1 MASRPAKR
9 SMADQERARPAGKS
23 APRESKWSV
32 VRQKVPWLSKK
43 TPGRRKSQHRE
54 EANGQLPG
62 KKSYGRPRKRLA
74 GRKVRTT
81 SLKMVSRIPGSSEME
96 SMLDNFAEVR
106 YVIDCINT
114 QAYIQENSMY
124 IYEMKKERV
133 RLVKKI
139 ETLKEKLKALPDQ
152 KIFIVRNGKYRKWFV
167 ANGKTPI
174 YIKKKDRAYAE
185 KLAQRRA
192 AELYLQN
199 AYQELNAMN
208 QYLQQHEQRIALQ
221 QNWFDKNPEI
231 QKLLE
236 TSETFIPDYNENEY
250 LQKWIQTPFESN
262 PQYPEKLIYKTL
274 AGNFVRSKSEV
285 MIANAL
291 YYHSIPYRYE
301 CAFRCDEMVFYP
313 DFTICHPK
321 TRQIF
326 YWEHFGLMYNPYYIN
341 KTFEKLKIYAGCQ
354 LVPGQNLLTTYE
366 TKDYPLDCE
375 KVEHM
380 IEEIFC

>member
-1 MASRPAKR
+1 MASRPGKR
-9 SMADQERARPAGKS
+9 PMADQERARPARKS
-23 APRESKWSV
+23 APRAGDWSAA
-32 VRQKVPWLSKK
+32 RDKDHWPTKQE
-43 TPGRRKSQHRE
+43 PGRRENQRRE
-54 EANGQLPG
+54 EANGQPTG
-62 KKSYGRPRKRLA
+62 KKTTGSPRKCPAGGETSAANRRL
-74 GRKVRTT
+74 
-81 SLKMVSRIPGSSEME
+81 VSRIPGSTEME
-96 SMLDNFAEVR
+96 GMLDNFAEVR
-106 YVIDCINT
+106 YVIDCINI

-185 KLAQRRA
+185 KLAQRRV

-326 YWEHFGLMYNPYYIN
+326 YWEHFGLMDNPYYIN

>member
-1 MASRPAKR
+1 MTKIKKWPVGFPEARRQSKENRKSKSRR
-9 SMADQERARPAGKS
+9 
-23 APRESKWSV
+23 SKWSA

-43 TPGRRKSQHRE
+43 TPGRRKISAASR
-54 EANGQLPG
+54 
-62 KKSYGRPRKRLA
+62 RL
-74 GRKVRTT
+74 
-81 SLKMVSRIPGSSEME
+81 VSRILGSAEME
-96 SMLDNFAEVR
+96 GMLDNFAEVR

-326 YWEHFGLMYNPYYIN
+326 YWEHFGLMDNPYYIN

-354 LVPGQNLLTTYE
+354 FVPGQNLLTTYE